1 MLEKSVDS
9 FQSWFA
15 NTNTGSPLFRMDIN
29 LFQINVWLVVILIVV
44 TLAAFLVFAII
55 WGRRASRRVILAGRE
70 EMIGQTAEVKT
81 AMNPKGTV
89 LIQGELW
96 AAILDEGEAQPGEE
110 VVITKVTKL
119 RLSVTKSKKAN
130 G

>member
-1 MLEKSVDS
+1 M
-9 FQSWFA
+9 
-15 NTNTGSPLFRMDIN
+15 NIN
-29 LFQINVWLVVILIVV
+29 LSQINVWLVVILIVV

-81 AMNPKGTV
+81 IMNPKGTV

-96 AAILDEGEAQPGEE
+96 AATLDEGEAQPGEE
-110 VVITKVTKL
+110 VVVTKVTKL
-119 RLSVTKSKKAN
+119 RLSVTKNKKAN